1 MKRHRPYDI
10 INYMNEEELRKIIAR
25 NLAFYRKEK
34 GLTQAELAEMI
45 NYSDKSVSKWERGD
59 GLPDVYVLTVLA
71 GLFNITVNDL
81 LSPEEPRPPK
91 KKKRILSRRTSVLI
105 PLLASGLSWFVGTIV
120 YFVLRL
126 LSDEI
131 GRLWLVF
138 IYTAAVSDIVLVVF
152 SHLWWSKPLSCTFV
166 SILIWLAATCVYLT
180 MQLESVWLIFIVAA
194 VLQVLALLWYVYL
207 AGRRKNKQ

>member
-1 MKRHRPYDI
+1 
-10 INYMNEEELRKIIAR
+10 MNEEELRKIIAR

-91 KKKRILSRRTSVLI
+91 KKKRILSRRTSALI

>member
-1 MKRHRPYDI
+1 
-10 INYMNEEELRKIIAR
+10 MNEEELRKIIAR

>member
-1 MKRHRPYDI
+1 
-10 INYMNEEELRKIIAR
+10 MNEEELRKIIAR

-59 GLPDVYVLTVLA
+59 GLPDVYVLTVIA
-71 GLFNITVNDL
+71 GLFDITVNDL

-105 PLLASGLSWFVGTIV
+105 PLLAFGLSWFVGTIV

-126 LSDEI
+126 ISDEI

-138 IYTAAVSDIVLVVF
+138 IYTAAVSDIVLIVF
-152 SHLWWSKPLSCTFV
+152 SHLWWNKPLSCTFV
-166 SILIWLAATCVYLT
+166 SILIWIAATCVYLT

>member
-1 MKRHRPYDI
+1 
-10 INYMNEEELRKIIAR
+10 MNEEELRKIIAR

-59 GLPDVYVLTVLA
+59 GLPDVYVLTVIA

-91 KKKRILSRRTSVLI
+91 EKKRILSRRTSVLI
-105 PLLASGLSWFVGTIV
+105 PLLASGLSWFIGTIV

-152 SHLWWSKPLSCTFV
+152 SHLWWSKTLSCTFV

-207 AGRRKNKQ
+207 AGRRKK